1 VLRPHSLN
9 PYLNIKKKKLEEK
22 LPSSE

>member
-9 PYLNIKKKKLEEK
+9 PYLNIKKKKLEEE
-22 LPSSE
+22 LPPSE